1 MAGVLS
7 PGNPWCFNEIP
18 WIWVSALREETPS
31 ERLSNTDA
39 YEANNRSFLQ
49 HPQCPVSVK
58 ERGFAALCSSFIL
71 VSAAFDLRA
80 VSETIY
86 KAYHS
91 SNFQKRPV
99 GCIELGKAAVGGNLW
114 QRFLEDR
121 LFAQSGEP
129 V

>member
-1 MAGVLS
+1 MLYARKR
-7 PGNPWCFNEIP
+7 PPKDFPIP
-18 WIWVSALREETPS
+18 MHPKQIIDPS
-31 ERLSNTDA
+31 SNTHSNL
-39 YEANNRSFLQ
+39 YRLKKGF
-49 HPQCPVSVK
+49 
-58 ERGFAALCSSFIL
+58 FAALCSSFIL
-71 VSAAFDLRA
+71 VSGAFDLRA

>member
-1 MAGVLS
+1 MLYARKR
-7 PGNPWCFNEIP
+7 PPKDFPIP
-18 WIWVSALREETPS
+18 MHPKQIIDPS
-31 ERLSNTDA
+31 SNTH
-39 YEANNRSFLQ
+39 S
-49 HPQCPVSVK
+49 CPVSVK
-58 ERGFAALCSSFIL
+58 KKGVFAALCGSFIL

-99 GCIELGKAAVGGNLW
+99 GCIEQGKAAVGGNLW